1 MPWGAVRMTVDADK
15 WISFVRQYG
24 PLARNANMY
33 DEEIRRWSKKL
44 NVTPIAFEHP
54 LKRDVLASFTDRKE
68 GHGGVV
74 ILTGTAGDGKSHLCY
89 QVWEALGGSS
99 EDWASNTSY
108 FKLPVTINGHTYT
121 LHLIRDLTPFC
132 KNDPD
137 GSKAQLLQQLSSALF
152 EPSSNLF
159 LVAANDGP
167 LVENWRKLG
176 ICGAS
181 QRALAL
187 FEARLMNDEDPEQ
200 TDRLQFFNL
209 SAVSS
214 ARTLE
219 LCLDSLL
226 GHEGWQS
233 CYAAADPNGFFGPK
247 CPIRHN
253 LELLHDPLV
262 RSRLASLFQL
272 LDFNELHTPIR
283 RVFLLLANAIL
294 GHPAAKDGLMSA
306 SDATKVIAAGETH
319 KASLFSNL
327 FGANLKSA
335 KRDAQEIFDY
345 LSRFGIGYETT
356 NRIDNILIFGSEDEN
371 VSQYFKNLIE
381 SDSFYG
387 ATDQYQGEQS
397 NYIEMPEAQN
407 GERHPFLDMLV
418 AQRRRLFFKIP
429 DVDAD
434 ELKLWRLTVF
444 HSAGEYLHNVAEP
457 LNDGRRVS
465 RQTNSKLVNGLNRIF
480 TGLLTTTR
488 NELLLATSLSHSS
501 AKISQL
507 LEDKVAINSHGRI
520 ERVEILLR
528 RDFPHL
534 IVTLP
539 NEQTRSL
546 ALNLTRYE
554 FLMRVSEGALPSN
567 FSRECYEDIL
577 AFKSALLSAAAI
589 GRHTM
594 NGDDGLIFRLLSL
607 DTTGNAIDQV
617 VELSND

>member
-1 MPWGAVRMTVDADK
+1 MVIGAEK

-54 LKRDVLASFTDRKE
+54 LSRDVLASFTNRRE

-74 ILTGTAGDGKSHLCY
+74 ILTGTAGDGKSYLCY
-89 QVWEALGGSS
+89 QVWEALGGSP
-99 EDWASNTSY
+99 DAWASNTAY
-108 FKLPVTINGHTYT
+108 FKLPVTINSHTYT

-137 GSKAQLLQQLSSALF
+137 GSKAQLLLELSSALF

-167 LVENWRKLG
+167 LIENWRKLG
-176 ICGAS
+176 AHGAA

-187 FEARLMNDEDPEQ
+187 FEARLMNDEDPEPS
-200 TDRLQFFNL
+200 DRLHFFNL
-209 SAVSS
+209 STVSS
-214 ARTLE
+214 ATVLE

-226 GHEGWQS
+226 GHEGWQT
-233 CYAAADPNGFFGPK
+233 CYTAAQVNGFFGPR

-253 LELLHDPLV
+253 FELLRDPLV
-262 RSRLASLFQL
+262 RSRLMALFQL

-283 RVFLLLANAIL
+283 RVLLLLANAIL

-306 SDATKVIAAGETH
+306 SDVAKIIFDGETH
-319 KASLFSNL
+319 RASLFANL

-345 LSRFGIGYETT
+345 LNRFGIGFETT
-356 NRIDNILIFGSEDEN
+356 NRIDNILIFGAEDEH
-371 VSQYFKNLIE
+371 VGQYFHDLVE
-381 SDSFYG
+381 ADCFYG
-387 ATDQYQGEQS
+387 ATDRYRGEQRS
-397 NYIEMPEAQN
+397 YIEMPEAQS
-407 GERHPFLDMLV
+407 GERHAFLDMLIN
-418 AQRRRLFFKIP
+418 QRRGLFFKIP
-429 DVDAD
+429 DADAD

-444 HSAGEYLHNVAEP
+444 NSAGEFLREVAQP

-465 RQTNSKLVNGLNRIF
+465 RQTVSKLVNGLNRIF
-480 TGLLTTTR
+480 TGLLTTTKS
-488 NELLLATSLSHSS
+488 ELLLATSLSHSG

-507 LEDKVAINSHGRI
+507 LEDKVAINSHGR
-520 ERVEILLR
+520 VEKVELALR
-528 RDFPHL
+528 RKFPHL

-539 NEQTRSL
+539 NGQTGVL

-554 FLMRVSEGALPSN
+554 FLMRVSEGALPSS
-567 FSRECYEDIL
+567 FSRECYEDLL
-577 AFKSALLSAAAI
+577 AFKSSLLSAAAI
-589 GRHTM
+589 GRQIPDW
-594 NGDDGLIFRLLSL
+594 GDDDLIFRLLAL
-607 DTTGNAIDQV
+607 DSTGNAIDKV
-617 VELSND
+617 VEVSND